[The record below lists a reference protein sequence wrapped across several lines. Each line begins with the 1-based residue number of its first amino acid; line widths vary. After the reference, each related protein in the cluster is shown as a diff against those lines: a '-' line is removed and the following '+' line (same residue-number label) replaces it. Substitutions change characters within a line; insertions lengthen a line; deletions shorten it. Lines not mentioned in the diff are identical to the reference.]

1 MSSPVGESTTMAQE
15 KPALDPQVSGD
26 QAKGTPGASDQAAKS
41 DPKGEMTRQEE
52 STAMP
57 VPGQANDHSNVALD
71 PKSNTK
77 N

>member
-1 MSSPVGESTTMAQE
+1 MSSPVGEPTTMAQD
-15 KPALDPQVSGD
+15 KPAVDPQVSGD
-26 QAKGTPGASDQAAKS
+26 QAKGTPGASDQAAKA
-41 DPKGEMTRQEE
+41 DPKGELTRQEE

-57 VPGQANDHSNVALD
+57 KPGQANDDSNVALD